1 MIEKSEEVLDKVNS
15 VSVIFMDLSKA
26 FGTLNHDLLIAK
38 SEAYGFSARSLSYM
52 HSYLNKELQITNV
65 YSDFGL
71 SNNFFRNS
79 AWISSGPLLL

>member
-52 HSYLNKELQITNV
+52 HSYLNKKLQTTNV